1 MHALSN
7 SDRQLINA
15 LKEMHRQ
22 WEETASSWRDQA
34 RADFDKEFIQELGP
48 VAKASIA
55 AIGEIDR
62 LLKQA
67 IQECS

>member
-7 SDRQLINA
+7 SDRQIITA
-15 LKEMHRQ
+15 LKDLQRQ
-22 WEETASSWRDQA
+22 WEEASSSWRDQA
-34 RADFDKEFIQELGP
+34 RTDFEKEFIEELMP

-67 IQECS
+67 IHEGS